1 VLATMPEASARIGD
15 FAAQAQQPPPPPF
28 AMGGLRAMGDVVR
41 NRCLGSGMAGA
52 RARLSVAAR
61 HDGGTGRRR
70 GDAIARIL
78 AEGWRS
84 QLGQPVIVETSA
96 APTA

>member
-1 VLATMPEASARIGD
+1 VTSFVI
-15 FAAQAQQPPPPPF
+15 AALVAVWP
-28 AMGGLRAMGDVVR
+28 
-41 NRCLGSGMAGA
+41 A
-52 RARLSVAAR
+52 RAQDYPLRPVTMVAPVAA
-61 HDGGTGRRR
+61 G